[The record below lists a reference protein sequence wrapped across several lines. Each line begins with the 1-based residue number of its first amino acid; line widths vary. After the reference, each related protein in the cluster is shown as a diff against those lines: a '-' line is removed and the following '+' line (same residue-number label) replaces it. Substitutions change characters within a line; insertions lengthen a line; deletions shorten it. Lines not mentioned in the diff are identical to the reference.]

1 MASGFQLETSFLSK
15 LNLYF
20 YHKVFKLESI
30 YGNKMEQIWIFYFAD
45 PHNISNLLLIT
56 NKIKTHE
63 ERLCSAYK
71 NWNFYKKQLLFN
83 LLLLFVLLYFMEFAI
98 NPHKIIRKAKV
109 KSLLTSQGSLHYLL
123 SNYNCLYGKT
133 EILL

>member
-1 MASGFQLETSFLSK
+1 
-15 LNLYF
+15 
-20 YHKVFKLESI
+20 
-30 YGNKMEQIWIFYFAD
+30 
-45 PHNISNLLLIT
+45 
-56 NKIKTHE
+56 
-63 ERLCSAYK
+63 
-71 NWNFYKKQLLFN
+71 
-83 LLLLFVLLYFMEFAI
+83 MEFAI

>member
-1 MASGFQLETSFLSK
+1 MKKDYAQLTKIGTS
-15 LNLYF
+15 
-20 YHKVFKLESI
+20 
-30 YGNKMEQIWIFYFAD
+30 
-45 PHNISNLLLIT
+45 T
-56 NKIKTHE
+56 
-63 ERLCSAYK
+63 K
-71 NWNFYKKQLLFN
+71 NNFYLIFFLLFA
-83 LLLLFVLLYFMEFAI
+83 LLYFMEFAI